1 MSMEHRH
8 HAHSHDEHKH
18 SSHHHVHDK
27 HEELPCDGEGHKHH
41 HHDNGDCCCHY
52 HEILHHRPNY
62 FKLARIAISIVL
74 FVSGHFLHGLE
85 FYFMLVAAVVSGYD
99 IAYKAVVSI
108 FKGKIFSEYFLMT
121 VAAIA
126 AFIIGESHEAAGVLV
141 LYRVGEF
148 FQECALRYS
157 RRKIIQNR
165 PDKAED
171 ICTPGS
177 AEQFITRFS
186 RIYTPVVL
194 ILAVLMGALGPVIG
208 FVDSYSEAVYGALTL
223 LVIACPCAIVISV
236 PMAYS
241 AGIAAGARKKV
252 YFAEAPMIDSLAKTK
267 PGEVY
272 EMKVALKNREGVLVS
287 TRRYAD
293 VSTAEALVIDDEGGC
308 AFFARKIARKV
319 KIIALENIWFVIAIK
334 IAVLVMAICGVSS
347 LWFAVFAD
355 SGVSILTVLN
365 SLRAFLVRKK
375 VSK

>member
-1 MSMEHRH
+1 MSHEHNHHNEHKLHNHDRDHKH
-8 HAHSHDEHKH
+8 HAHM
-18 SSHHHVHDK
+18 
-27 HEELPCDGEGHKHH
+27 HEPLACDGEGHTHH
-41 HHDNGDCCCHY
+41 HHDNGECCCHY
-52 HEILHHRPNY
+52 HETLYHRPDY
-62 FKLARIAISIVL
+62 IKVARIAISIVL
-74 FVSGHFLHGLE
+74 FVSGYFLHGLE
-85 FYFMLVAAVVSGYD
+85 FYLMLAASVVAGYD
-99 IAYKAVVSI
+99 VFLKAVGNV
-108 FKGKIFSEYFLMT
+108 FKGKVFSEYFLMT
-121 VAAIA
+121 IAAIA
-126 AFIIGESHEAAGVLV
+126 AFIIGESHEAAAVIV
-141 LYRVGEF
+141 LYRIGEF

-157 RRKIIQNR
+157 RKKIIQNR

-186 RIYTPVVL
+186 KIYTPIIL
-194 ILAVLMGALGPVIG
+194 ILAVIMGALGPVIG
-208 FVDSYSEAVYGALTL
+208 FVDSYSEAVYGALSL

-236 PMAYS
+236 PLAYS

-308 AFFARKIARKV
+308 AFFARKIARKI
-319 KIIALENIWFVIAIK
+319 KFIALENIWFVVAVK

-355 SGVSILTVLN
+355 SGVAILTVLN
-365 SLRAFLVRKK
+365 SLRAFLVKKK